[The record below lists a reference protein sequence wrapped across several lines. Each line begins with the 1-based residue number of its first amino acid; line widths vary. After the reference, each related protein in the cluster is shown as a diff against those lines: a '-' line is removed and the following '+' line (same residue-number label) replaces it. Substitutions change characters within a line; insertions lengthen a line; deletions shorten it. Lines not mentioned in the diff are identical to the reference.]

1 MSKYTTEVRF
11 ICESYA
17 GLSESA
23 GLSKT
28 AEIIEKARPL
38 IFDFDYPIFDVEYRK
53 TLETKILKHYYTQE
67 IGFEVVGL
75 WKLYL
80 DEKLNLIMP
89 YYNQLYQSA
98 LIKIEPLI
106 NIKNETTHNET
117 ANENNTQQNTAN
129 DSSTENETNNQTVT
143 DTKTSNSSESGTNTG
158 TTNSENDNW
167 TLSSDT
173 PQGGIEGI
181 ESMEYLTN
189 ATENKGTSGV
199 NVNGSDSSTSESSEN
214 GKNILVGERNKR
226 ASKGSTFNSTASKNN
241 ALEYLTNNKG
251 ISGVSESELLMK
263 YRETFLNIDKMIIND
278 LADLFMSVW

>member
-17 GLSESA
+17 GLSESV

-28 AEIIEKARPL
+28 TEIIEKARPH
-38 IFDFDYPIFDVEYRK
+38 IFDFDYPIFDDEYRK

-98 LIKIEPLI
+98 LLKIEPLI

-117 ANENNTQQNTAN
+117 ANENNSQQNTASENNSQQNTTN
-129 DSSTENETNNQTVT
+129 DSSAENETNNQTVT
-143 DTKTSNSSESGTNTG
+143 DTKNSNSTESGTNTG
-158 TTNSENDNW
+158 STNSEKRTND
-167 TLSSDT
+167 
-173 PQGGIEGI
+173 
-181 ESMEYLTN
+181 
-189 ATENKGTSGV
+189 KG
-199 NVNGSDSSTSESSEN
+199 
-214 GKNILVGERNKR
+214 
-226 ASKGSTFNSTASKNN
+226 
-241 ALEYLTNNKG
+241 
-251 ISGVSESELLMK
+251 
-263 YRETFLNIDKMIIND
+263 
-278 LADLFMSVW
+278 

>member
-17 GLSESA
+17 GLSESG

-38 IFDFDYPIFDVEYRK
+38 IFDFDYPIFDKEYK
-53 TLETKILKHYYTQE
+53 KILETKILKHYYTQE

-98 LIKIEPLI
+98 LLKIEPLI

-117 ANENNTQQNTAN
+117 ANENNSQQNTAN
-129 DSSTENETNNQTVT
+129 DSTTENESNNQTVT
-143 DTKTSNSSESGTNTG
+143 DTKTSNSTESGTNTG
-158 TTNSENDNW
+158 STNSENDNW

-173 PQGGIEGI
+173 PQGGLEGI

-189 ATENKGTSGV
+189 ATENKGTSSV
-199 NVNGSDSSTSESSEN
+199 NVNGSDSSSSESSEN
-214 GKNILVGERNKR
+214 GKNVLVGERNKR
-226 ASKGSTFNSTASKNN
+226 GSKGSTFNSTASRNN

-251 ISGVSESELLMK
+251 ISGVSESELLIK
-263 YRETFLNIDKMIIND
+263 YRETFLNIDKMVINE